1 MSYLSDSSRL
11 KKFLQERY
19 LNLPQGEFCQVTYV
33 WIAYCGVDLF
43 STEMLLIPVCFMF
56 RGPFLLDP
64 NKLVLCEVL
73 KHTRQPAIEIMLK
86 CLQSTLVMEKVKEL
100 HPWFGMEQEYTLLG
114 VNGHPL
120 SDSNYIL
127 SLCLYSYSCGV
138 DYAIFRTISLT
149 LLGVHNKY
157 RPIIHAHL
165 ASKAGSLI
173 SGKFHQV
180 LLEPLLTDKLRK
192 SMLIMNLDLRSLSVN
207 NGSAQVTQN
216 FNDSYRRNITTHR
229 PIITPVHCRKGP
241 SGGKDNKRRLIGCQ
255 VFSSSYDFSAGVANH
270 GASIRIPYRVAENKC
285 GYFQDRHPAANC
297 GPYVVTCTVAC
308 TCMLKEEEELK

>member
-33 WIAYCGVDLF
+33 WIAYCGVDLCSKNQTMDF
-43 STEMLLIPVCFMF
+43 EPKTIMLLIPVCFMF

-73 KHTRQPAIEIMLK
+73 KHTRQPIVKLLITTQILIQIFLSELNHRNCCNK
-86 CLQSTLVMEKVKEL
+86 VMEKVKEL

-120 SDSNYIL
+120 AGPDLASPNHKLYNLNAPLSPAHTKNCKYKDNNISVHTSRRYCLFIL
-127 SLCLYSYSCGV
+127 SARSSTALNFRARYS
-138 DYAIFRTISLT
+138 I
-149 LLGVHNKY
+149 
-157 RPIIHAHL
+157 
-165 ASKAGSLI
+165 
-173 SGKFHQV
+173 
-180 LLEPLLTDKLRK
+180 
-192 SMLIMNLDLRSLSVN
+192 
-207 NGSAQVTQN
+207 TQN